1 LPLDKPSL
9 SFAALRATVSAL
21 RGGGAAFGHFLDL
34 SFATTFHAFV
44 GATSGA
50 SAHHGINVTATAR
63 CGAILVTGFAALFL
77 LSREHTQNTKSAVTG
92 DITNAETSGSTGT
105 NKSASQPAS

>member
-1 LPLDKPSL
+1 LPSDKPSL
-9 SFAALRATVSAL
+9 GLAALRAAISAL
-21 RGGGAAFGHFLDL
+21 RGGGAALGHFLDL
-34 SFATTFHAFV
+34 GFTTTFHTFV

-63 CGAILVTGFAALFL
+63 CGAILATGFAALFL

-92 DITNAETSGSTGT
+92 NITNAETSGSTGT
-105 NKSASQPAS
+105 NKSASQPTS

>member
-1 LPLDKPSL
+1 LPSDKPSL

-34 SFATTFHAFV
+34 GFAAALHTFV

-77 LSREHTQNTKSAVTG
+77 FSQHQASNTQTTVTS